1 MESPPANGMAA
12 SDLIGPEL
20 KTSGDESVG
29 EIGDLI
35 IDQIGKVVAVVVG
48 N

>member
-12 SDLIGPEL
+12 SDLIEPKF

-29 EIGDLI
+29 EIGGLI
-35 IDQIGKVVAVVVG
+35 IGQIGKVVAVVVG